1 MPSLFKRGIALILTF
16 LFLLTPLK
24 SYAHDAYFFQ
34 VLIDTNNYAY
44 QGNILEDSASTI
56 LNRETAHIEAE
67 LGDFRG
73 LIKDNYNDV
82 PVKDYQESKVDTE
95 DYLPFT
101 FSPMEAGD
109 KWFDGK
115 SVNHA
120 TQEDADRAY
129 TIKDTLIPGLN
140 DALRILNGGRK
151 FKDVKAL
158 IEMSNKLASAIRQA
172 APSGTVTIT
181 GYDGNGSSK
190 TYTIR
195 VGQRASYS
203 KPEDDLKNGIMNND
217 YLVIFDGE
225 NEYEFVYRMEKGYK
239 EQGKWQNN
247 VYRNNLYN
255 LTGDTKYI
263 TWNMIMYQGVYAYQ
277 VKGYTTK
284 NGNEVAKP
292 GALEEAVAGLLENLF
307 NGIRNL
313 LGLYS
318 MNELI
323 YNDGIRGSKAW
334 YYGALPMSWEQN
346 VMQYHLIFQALAWSL
361 IVFAI
366 IKALIQRNLA
376 TINPSM
382 RVSLIEQ
389 IKDLLL
395 TGVILS
401 FTMPVIDLFL
411 MFNNKLVDIFG
422 AVAVDLDDLS
432 GLNNYT
438 NLLAGILLQFFYLFI
453 SIYLNFVYIIRAITI
468 AILTAMAPLFIV
480 TLAFGG
486 RWKGLF
492 GQWMRE
498 LLANIFLQSFHAF
511 ILAFLFLSSTSSRGI
526 EVLVICFAVLPLTEF
541 FRGLILGQAGGIAGM
556 LGMKTIMAGA
566 DVLTANSR
574 KTIGQKRVQESDEK
588 TSSKSA
594 STSTTSNGGVSEAGK
609 LKSSERFNTSS
620 ATASSASDP
629 IYKTPNQ
636 HARQTMME
644 KEIPIKDLDR
654 MQSDPAGIEK
664 DHGTIMDAKDA
675 KIKDFMQNIRDIDY
689 VNIGKKGAGAIAGAA
704 MMATGAGFALA
715 FGGLDKGAAKEGADI
730 IAKGAKVASPAAKSI
745 ASTTSRIGGAVG
757 VNLNNRVVK
766 PAGQKIASAF
776 GMGSATGGASSTAV
790 DLPPASGGYMPQHS
804 FIEGGENGSD
814 FILHREGADQYGV
827 VKAYDDPINSNHAK
841 IHYDISKLN
850 AVDRNNLK
858 YYASV
863 FTSEDREQQNWL
875 RRNGIENV
883 GFNRKNELI
892 VTYNQVG
899 KEKLGFKSIQTTND
913 GRIIERKANN
923 ASLQTRLTV
932 DVPPPPIGLQSNR
945 NNVNFTNDNRRKN

>member
-1 MPSLFKRGIALILTF
+1 MPPLFKRGIALILTF
-16 LFLLTPLK
+16 LFLLVPLK

-34 VLIDTNNYAY
+34 VLIDANQYVY
-44 QGNILEDSASTI
+44 QGNILKDSASNI

-67 LGDFRG
+67 LGDFSG
-73 LIKDNYNDV
+73 FIEDNYNEV
-82 PVKDYQESKVDTE
+82 PIKGYEESKVSSKT
-95 DYLPFT
+95 YLPFT
-101 FSPMEAGD
+101 FSPMEAGEG
-109 KWFDGK
+109 WFDGK
-115 SVNHA
+115 TKNNA

-151 FKDVKAL
+151 FEDVKVF
-158 IEMSNKLASAIRQA
+158 IEMSSKLASAIRKA
-172 APSGTVTIT
+172 APSGTATIS
-181 GYDGNGSSK
+181 GYDSNGNSK

-195 VGQRASYS
+195 VGERASYS
-203 KPEDDLKNGIMNND
+203 KPGDDLKNGIMNDD

-239 EQGKWQNN
+239 EKGKWQNN

-292 GALEEAVAGLLENLF
+292 GALEEAVASLLENLL
-307 NGIRNL
+307 NGLRNL

-318 MNELI
+318 MNELVL
-323 YNDGIRGSKAW
+323 NEGIRGSKAW
-334 YYGALPMSWEQN
+334 YYGTLPMSWEKN

-395 TGVILS
+395 TGVMLAFIL
-401 FTMPVIDLFL
+401 PVIDLFL
-411 MFNNKLVDIFG
+411 MLNNKLVDLFG

-453 SIYLNFVYIIRAITI
+453 SIYLNFVYIIRSITV
-468 AILTAMAPLFIV
+468 AMLTAMAPLFVV

-526 EVLVICFAVLPLTEF
+526 ETLVICFAILPLTEF
-541 FRGLILGQAGGIAGM
+541 FRGLILGQAGGVAGM
-556 LGMKTIMAGA
+556 LGMKTMMAGA
-566 DVLTANSR
+566 NVLTGNSR
-574 KTIGQKRVQESDEK
+574 RIIGMKRVQSTDGRSSG
-588 TSSKSA
+588 TSTSA
-594 STSTTSNGGVSEAGK
+594 SHKTTISEAGK
-609 LKSSERFNTSS
+609 LKSSERFSSTSS
-620 ATASSASDP
+620 SEVMS
-629 IYKTPNQ
+629 KTPNQ
-636 HARQTMME
+636 QVRQTLME
-644 KEIPIKDLDR
+644 KEIPIKNLNK
-654 MQSDPAGIEK
+654 MQKEPVVIEK
-664 DHGTIMDAKDA
+664 EHGLITSEREAKL
-675 KIKDFMQNIRDIDY
+675 KDIMQNIRDVDY
-689 VNIGKKGAGAIAGAA
+689 ANIGKKGAGVIAGTA
-704 MMATGAGFALA
+704 MMTAGAGYALA
-715 FGGLDKGAAKEGADI
+715 FGGLDKGAAKDGADLVLR
-730 IAKGAKVASPAAKSI
+730 GAKLATPAAKSI
-745 ASTTSRIGGAVG
+745 ASTTSKVG
-757 VNLNNRVVK
+757 KAMLNNKVVK
-766 PAGQKIASAF
+766 PSGQKSAPTFDMENPGRLTASA
-776 GMGSATGGASSTAV
+776 AV
-790 DLPPASGGYMPQHS
+790 NLPPASGGYMPQHF

-814 FILHREGADQYGV
+814 FILHRKGADQYGV
-827 VKAYDDPINSNHAK
+827 VKAYDDPTNSNHAK
-841 IHYDISKLN
+841 IHYDITKLN

-858 YYASV
+858 YYANV
-863 FTSEDREQQNWL
+863 FASEDKVKQNWL

-892 VTYNQVG
+892 VTYNEFG
-899 KEKLGFKSIQTTND
+899 KKKLGFKSIQTTND
-913 GRIIERKANN
+913 GRIIERKANH
-923 ASLQTRLTV
+923 ASLQTRLTI
-932 DVPPPPIGLQSNR
+932 DVPPPPIGLQMNR
-945 NNVNFTNDNRRKN
+945 SSTHHFNNEKRSKN